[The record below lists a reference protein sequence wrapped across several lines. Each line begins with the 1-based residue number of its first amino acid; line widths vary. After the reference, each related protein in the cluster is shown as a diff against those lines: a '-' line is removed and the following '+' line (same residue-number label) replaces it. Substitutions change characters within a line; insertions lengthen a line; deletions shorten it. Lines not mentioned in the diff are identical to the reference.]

1 MGSSFTERM
10 SCLALAL
17 DKVKEAAYACLDPD
31 VCGSEQAARAN
42 ARQFADIIE
51 AFAGDSSA
59 CRPQAAPE
67 GEGTRSHRGL
77 PSEGAGNGYVSGLQI
92 LLNTLVAER
101 EFLGEYGTFSMPD
114 REFEAQVRAMLESIR
129 PEG

>member
-10 SCLALAL
+10 SCLTLAL
-17 DKVKEAAYACLDPD
+17 GRVKEAAYACLDPD

-59 CRPQAAPE
+59 WGPKAAPK
-67 GEGTRSHRGL
+67 GAGTRFRPVLPPEGT
-77 PSEGAGNGYVSGLQI
+77 GNGYVSGLQI

-114 REFEAQVRAMLESIR
+114 GDFEAQVRAMLESIR
-129 PEG
+129 LVG